1 MSSIFLKKGFI
12 PYLVV
17 MFLNAGVDLGHKIT
31 IQNTVLKYYD
41 GDMLL
46 YLSLLINA
54 MILLPFIFLFS
65 PAGFLNDKFS
75 KTLITRICAV
85 AEVFFTFFI
94 LISYIFGWFYIAFI
108 FTLLLAMQSA
118 IYSPAKYGLIKSLLG
133 TQNLGSGNGVV
144 QAVTIISILLN
155 SFIFSLFFEMFYY
168 GTTPGEI
175 MHSVWFIGVIL
186 FILSIIEAYFTFKI
200 PYFKAVELK
209 QNFEIKKYLN
219 FTYLKQNLKFITSS
233 KSVFLCIL
241 GLSVFWAISQVIVAT
256 FPAHYK
262 TMRVDS
268 NVIIIQIILSI
279 SAIGVAIGSAIAA
292 SYSKKHIE
300 LGIVPFG
307 ALGISIALFM
317 LSGSSEVFF
326 FALASLVFGISGG
339 VFIVPLNAAIQYFTK
354 EEQMGKVLSG
364 NNFLQ
369 NIAMLIAI
377 VFSMFFVKF
386 GLTTIGLYLICAIA
400 TLFTALYCVKELP
413 HLFSRILLLPI
424 FKQTYKVN
432 VNGLDNLPLRG
443 GVLLLGNH
451 ISWIDWLVLQIATP
465 RPIKFVMYKSF
476 YDHWYVKWFFKLF
489 KVIPIGEGVNT
500 SAIKAIKQRLNNGE
514 VVALF
519 PEGRISYNGHLGEFQ
534 HGFELAAKNS
544 NCVIIPF
551 FLRGLW
557 GSSFS
562 RANKGY
568 KELTNIDANK
578 QISVTFGKSMSS
590 DSTASMVKKA
600 VSELSFYSWGEYV
613 NSLDPI
619 QFNWINV
626 AKSHLFR
633 TAIVDSTG
641 LKLNNL
647 KFITLILVLFSK
659 FKNSFRDEKHIGII
673 LPSSVFGSAI
683 NLLLLIKGKVAIN
696 LNYTV
701 SEEIMIKSVQ
711 KADIKSIITSRKF
724 IQKLADRGFDLQ
736 NSIGDKLI
744 YLEDIAKSISKKD
757 KFIAF
762 FKALIMPAWLIKLT
776 HFEPVDIGQIATI
789 VFSSGSEGEPKGIK
803 LTHRNLMANIKQIAG
818 ILNKQKNDVMMATL
832 PLFHSFGITVTT
844 FLPLT
849 EGIMSIH
856 IPDPTDSATIGK
868 MAAKYNATILLGT
881 STFFRLYN
889 KSKKINPLMF
899 ANLRIVVAGA
909 EKLKEDVKK
918 EFKMKFGHEIY
929 EGYGTTEATP
939 VVSCNMPNS
948 LDPDFFTELIF
959 NKPGTV
965 GLPLPGTVIKIV
977 DPKTLRELNIGEEG
991 LILIGGHQIMDG
1003 YHEDIA
1009 KTSDVLIKI
1018 DGIRYYKSGDIGF
1031 LDSDGFLSIT
1041 DRISRFAKIGG
1052 EMISLGG
1059 VEEKISSVLGEE
1071 VEIICVSTEDE
1082 KKGEKIILLYKG
1094 EILPDEISIKL
1105 RSSHVP
1111 PLMLPA
1117 CIFKLEEMPLL
1128 GSGKVDLKAAKNLA
1142 KTLLTKGK

>member
-1 MSSIFLKKGFI
+1 MNSIFLKKGFI
-12 PYLVV
+12 PYIIV
-17 MFLNAGVDLGHKIT
+17 MFINAGVDLGHKIT
-31 IQNTVLKYYD
+31 IQNTILKYYS
-41 GDMLL
+41 GDTLI
-46 YLSLLINA
+46 YLSLLVNA
-54 MILLPFIFLFS
+54 MILIPFVFLFT

-75 KTLITRICAV
+75 KTIITRVCAV
-85 AEVFFTFFI
+85 IEMAFAFCI
-94 LISYIFGWFYIAFI
+94 LVSYIFGWFYTAFA
-108 FTLLLAMQSA
+108 FTLCLAIQSA
-118 IYSPAKYGLIKSLLG
+118 IYSPAKYALIKNLVG
-133 TQNLGSGNGVV
+133 IQNLGTGNGIV
-144 QAVTIISILLN
+144 QATTIISILFN
-155 SFIFSLFFEMFYY
+155 SFIFSVFFEMSYE
-168 GTTPGEI
+168 GTNPGEI
-175 MHSVWFIGVIL
+175 MKSIWFVGFIL
-186 FILSIIEAYFTFKI
+186 FAMSIVETIFAFKI
-200 PYFKAVELK
+200 PYFTAVDSEQK
-209 QNFEIKKYLN
+209 YEIKKYFN
-219 FTYLKQNLKFITSS
+219 FSYLKENLKFITSN
-233 KSVFLCIL
+233 KSIFLCIL

-262 TMRVDS
+262 SITSDS
-268 NVIIIQIILSI
+268 NVVIIQVILAV
-279 SAIGVAIGSAIAA
+279 SAIGVAIGSGIAA
-292 SYSKKHIE
+292 NYSKKHIE

-307 ALGISIALFM
+307 ALGVSVALFM
-317 LSGSSEVFF
+317 LSGSNTIFTF
-326 FALASLVFGISGG
+326 LIASLVFGVSGG

-354 EEQMGKVLSG
+354 DEHMGKVLAG

-369 NIAMLIAI
+369 NLTMIFAL
-377 VFSMFFVKF
+377 VFSIFFVKF
-386 GLTTIGLYLICAIA
+386 GFTTVGLYLVCAIA
-400 TLFTALYCVKELP
+400 TLFTALYCVKQLP
-413 HLFSRILLLPI
+413 HLFSRVLLLPI
-424 FKQTYKVN
+424 LRQTYKVN

-476 YDHWYVKWFFKLF
+476 YDHWYIKWFFKLF
-489 KVIPIGEGVNT
+489 QVIPIGEGINR
-500 SAIKAIKQRLNNGE
+500 SAIEAIKQRLDNGE

-534 HGFELAAKNS
+534 QGFELAAKNS
-544 NCVIIPF
+544 NCVIVPF

-568 KELTNIDANK
+568 RELNSIDVNK
-578 QISVTFGKSMSS
+578 AISVSFGKPIGN
-590 DSTASMVKKA
+590 TATANMVKKS
-600 VSELSFYSWGEYV
+600 VFELSFYSWGEYV
-613 NSLDPI
+613 NNLDPVH
-619 QFNWINV
+619 FNWINV

-659 FKNSFRDEKHIGII
+659 FKNSFENEKHIGVI

-701 SEEIMIKSVQ
+701 SEEIMLKCVQ
-711 KADIKSIITSRKF
+711 KADIKSIITSKKF
-724 IQKLADRGFDLQ
+724 VEKLTDRGFNLQ

-744 YLEDIAKSISKKD
+744 YLEDIAKNIEKKD
-757 KFIAF
+757 KILSFLKAF
-762 FKALIMPAWLIKLT
+762 FMPAWLIKLT
-776 HFEPVDIGQIATI
+776 HFEPVDIGETATI

-803 LTHRNLMANIKQIAG
+803 ITHRNLMANIKQIAG
-818 ILNKQKNDVMMATL
+818 ILNKQKNDVMMSTL

-849 EGIMSIH
+849 EGIMSVH
-856 IPDPTDSATIGK
+856 IPDPTDSATIGN

-889 KSKKINPLMF
+889 KSKKINSLMF

-939 VVSCNMPNS
+939 VVSCNLPNS

-977 DPKTLRELNIGEEG
+977 DPKTLEELNTGEEG
-991 LILIGGHQIMDG
+991 LILIGGHQVMEG
-1003 YHEDIA
+1003 YYDDIA
-1009 KTSDVLIKI
+1009 KTSDVIVKI
-1018 DGIRYYKSGDIGF
+1018 NGIRYYKSGDIGL
-1031 LDSDGFLSIT
+1031 LDQDGFLKIT
-1041 DRISRFAKIGG
+1041 DRVSRFAKIGG
-1052 EMISLGG
+1052 EMISLAS
-1059 VEEKISSVLGEE
+1059 VEEKVSNALGEDIE
-1071 VEIICVSTEDE
+1071 TICVSVEDD
-1082 KKGEKIILLYKG
+1082 KKGEKIVLLYKG
-1094 EILPDEISIKL
+1094 EISPNEVSLKL
-1105 RSSHVP
+1105 RASHVP
-1111 PLMLPA
+1111 PLMLPSSVY
-1117 CIFKLEEMPLL
+1117 KLEEMPLL

-1142 KTLLTKGK
+1142 KTLEYKE